1 MNCDKAFDAMSD
13 AFSISF
19 DTTNLVTGKIIS
31 NDNYKNLLKNILPDN
46 ENFAEEKN
54 IENYIHPEDKDK
66 VLAAKNDAL
75 KNENAQAKFRLINKA
90 DEIFPATV
98 VYFVSKFDANG
109 EPTEIVGSF
118 KEENKEESKYSA
130 MTHRLKNHEIML
142 GAITKI
148 ARELLETEK
157 TDFESTISSV
167 LKICAD
173 TLGCN
178 RIAVW
183 ENNNSGGRLGATR
196 LYRWHDDKTI
206 DKYFLKDMVYNEHI
220 NIWSNHENLTYD
232 VTEFVDETFV
242 KKRAGYAGYDEK
254 VKPKAVYMQ
263 PIILNGD
270 YWGFMLLTYIN
281 EPHHIIEE
289 EKELINSVNM
299 LIASSIIRNKII
311 LQLAHE
317 KKKAEDAMNAK
328 TDFLSRMSHE
338 IRTPMNA
345 IIGMSFLAGK
355 STELREVKEHL
366 KNIETS
372 SQQLLGLINDILDMS
387 KIEANK
393 LSIVTVEFDFEKM
406 LKNVLNVV
414 QFKAD
419 EKKQHIIVNVN
430 HVFTRKMISDELRIS
445 QILMNILSNASKFT
459 NEGGTINLRISEM
472 REVGEYSNLH
482 FEIQDTGIGI
492 APENIDKI
500 FSAFEQAD
508 GSISRR
514 FGGTGLG
521 MSITKKIVELMGGDI
536 SVKSEYGRG
545 TTFYVDLRVKWG
557 EKIDILS
564 YKKKLLKKPKMLVVD
579 DSVETVNYV
588 KELLDV
594 FEFESDITISGKE
607 ALTMV
612 YEEWE
617 KKSPYDIIL
626 VDWYMP
632 EFGGLEI
639 IKEIEKITEDVPAVV
654 VISSADWNEI
664 REEAV
669 KNNIKR
675 HIMKPIFPSV
685 LYDEISDIVGVT
697 DEQTEDNANEVKNS
711 ENWDGKNV
719 LLVED
724 NDMNRMIVLGLLED
738 SGIKFT
744 EVVNGYLALRE
755 FETYPDKYALI
766 LMDVQMPV
774 MDGLTATKKI
784 RTTPNIDRAKTVPIV
799 AMTANAF
806 NEDRLACLNA
816 GMDDYISKP
825 IDIKELYRVLH
836 DFLG

>member
-1 MNCDKAFDAMSD
+1 MMST
-13 AFSISF
+13 ISR
-19 DTTNLVTGKIIS
+19 IS
-31 NDNYKNLLKNILPDN
+31 K
-46 ENFAEEKN
+46 
-54 IENYIHPEDKDK
+54 
-66 VLAAKNDAL
+66 
-75 KNENAQAKFRLINKA
+75 
-90 DEIFPATV
+90 
-98 VYFVSKFDANG
+98 
-109 EPTEIVGSF
+109 
-118 KEENKEESKYSA
+118 
-130 MTHRLKNHEIML
+130 
-142 GAITKI
+142 
-148 ARELLETEK
+148 ELLETEK
-157 TDFESTISSV
+157 SDFETTIISV
-167 LKICAD
+167 LKICAE
-173 TLGCN
+173 TVGCN
-178 RIAVW
+178 RIAIW
-183 ENNNSGGRLGATR
+183 ENNHSGGRLGATR
-196 LYRWHDDKTI
+196 LYRWYDDKTV

-220 NIWSNHENLTYD
+220 NIWSNRGNMTYN
-232 VTEFVDETFV
+232 VTDFVDETFV
-242 KKRAGYAGYDEK
+242 KRRAGYAGYDDK

-270 YWGFMLLTYIN
+270 YWGFILLTYMKN
-281 EPHHIIEE
+281 PHSIIEE

-311 LQLAHE
+311 RQLADE

-345 IIGMSFLAGK
+345 IIGMSFLASK
-355 STELREVKEHL
+355 STDIREVKEHL

-393 LSIVTVEFDFEKM
+393 LSIVPAPFDFEKM
-406 LKNVLNVV
+406 LKNVLNVI
-414 QFKAD
+414 QFRAD
-419 EKKQHIIVNVN
+419 EKKQHIVVSVN
-430 HVFTRKMISDELRIS
+430 HLFARKMISDELRIS
-445 QILMNILSNASKFT
+445 QVLMNILSNATKFT
-459 NEGGTINLRISEM
+459 DIGGTITLRISEM
-472 REVGEYSNLH
+472 KEVGEYSNLH

-492 APENIDKI
+492 TPESIDKI

-557 EKIDILS
+557 DKIDILS
-564 YKKKLLKKPKMLVVD
+564 DKKKLLKKPKVLVVD
-579 DSVETVNYV
+579 DSIETVNYV

-594 FEFESDITISGKE
+594 FEFESDTAVSGKD
-607 ALTMV
+607 ALKMV

-617 KKSPYDIIL
+617 KKRPYDIIL

-632 EFGGLEI
+632 ELDGLEMV
-639 IKEIEKITEDVPAVV
+639 KEIEKITDNIPDVV

-669 KNNIKR
+669 KNNITR

-685 LYDEISDIVGVT
+685 LYDEISNIVGVT
-697 DEQTEDNANEVKNS
+697 EEQTEDNEYELENSANWE
-711 ENWDGKNV
+711 GKNV

-738 SGIKFT
+738 SGIEFT

-755 FETYPDKYALI
+755 FETNPDKYDLI

-784 RTTPNIDRAKTVPIV
+784 RTTPNIDRAKSVPIV

-806 NEDRLACLNA
+806 NEDRIECLNA

-825 IDIKELYRVLH
+825 IDIKELYRVLR